1 MKKLI
6 WKTGLI
12 MLCLLFRG
20 LRAEASAP
28 DVILK
33 TEENQVEVTLNAP
46 QEEAVSLQLALEVKV
61 TKGNA
66 DTDVS
71 FSFDRG
77 IEGSV
82 KEYRYD
88 RGTGRLTLYLS
99 GNQKQNLLDGGEVC
113 LGKVALDA
121 RGKTAVVTV
130 GVKTDSLQLVNR
142 AYDLYKVGEVNASPV
157 QKVELGE
164 KKEDAAGTKKEEQSS
179 GSGSG
184 SDRRDEEPAAGG
196 AADAGGGAAF
206 AQSPSR
212 VRDDFR
218 LRAGS
223 GQAAA
228 AAPSGSADQPYGE
241 DAEETETEDGTR
253 SGETDPEE
261 PQETGGSLNPKRKD
275 RETAKDSALADRI
288 LLAALAAA
296 GIAAGVVI
304 FLMAQEYRRR
314 KGRGQKGTGQ
324 ASSRRKR
331 KG

>member
-61 TKGNA
+61 TNGNA

-99 GNQKQNLLDGGEVC
+99 GNQDRKS
-113 LGKVALDA
+113 
-121 RGKTAVVTV
+121 VV
-130 GVKTDSLQLVNR
+130 
-142 AYDLYKVGEVNASPV
+142 
-157 QKVELGE
+157 
-164 KKEDAAGTKKEEQSS
+164 
-179 GSGSG
+179 
-184 SDRRDEEPAAGG
+184 
-196 AADAGGGAAF
+196 
-206 AQSPSR
+206 
-212 VRDDFR
+212 
-218 LRAGS
+218 
-223 GQAAA
+223 
-228 AAPSGSADQPYGE
+228 
-241 DAEETETEDGTR
+241 
-253 SGETDPEE
+253 
-261 PQETGGSLNPKRKD
+261 
-275 RETAKDSALADRI
+275 
-288 LLAALAAA
+288 
-296 GIAAGVVI
+296 
-304 FLMAQEYRRR
+304 
-314 KGRGQKGTGQ
+314 
-324 ASSRRKR
+324 
-331 KG
+331 